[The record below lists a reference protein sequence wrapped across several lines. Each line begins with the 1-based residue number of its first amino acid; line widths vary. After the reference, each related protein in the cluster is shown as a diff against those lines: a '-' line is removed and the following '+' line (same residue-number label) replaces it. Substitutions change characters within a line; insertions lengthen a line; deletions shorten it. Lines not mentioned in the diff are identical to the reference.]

1 MQIRC
6 AAFALLYAV
15 CATAFAQ
22 EKLPSELAGMGVTN
36 GGRGLTEAPWSIVI
50 ASQEPDG
57 VIKGKM
63 NWAGRACNFTDL
75 PFSGTYLDGTLELT
89 APEINS
95 RCGAWTIKMKR
106 TSASEFAFEGSATT
120 ERSQFPSTVTL
131 KPR

>member
-1 MQIRC
+1 MQIR
-6 AAFALLYAV
+6 FTLALACSMY
-15 CATAFAQ
+15 ATAYAQ
-22 EKLPSELAGMGVTN
+22 DKLPGELVGMGLTN
-36 GGRGLTEAPWSIVI
+36 GGRGQVEAPWSIVI
-50 ASQEPDG
+50 SSQEPDG
-57 VIKGKM
+57 AIKGKM

-75 PFSGTYLDGTLELT
+75 PFSGTYRDGTLELT

-120 ERSQFPSTVTL
+120 VGSQFPSTVTL